1 MEILQKNIKKGEK
14 NKHTKYRGIY
24 IYIERENFKFQGK
37 SSRKSETNYSVV
49 CSLNLFSSRRR

>member
-24 IYIERENFKFQGK
+24 IYREREFQVSGQKF
-37 SSRKSETNYSVV
+37 S
-49 CSLNLFSSRRR
+49 